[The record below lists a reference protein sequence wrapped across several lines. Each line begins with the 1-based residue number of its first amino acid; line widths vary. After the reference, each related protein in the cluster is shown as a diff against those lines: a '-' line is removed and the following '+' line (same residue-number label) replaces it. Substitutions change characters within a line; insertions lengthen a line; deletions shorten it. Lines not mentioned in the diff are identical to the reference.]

1 MCALRAGL
9 GCRGNMAGTD
19 AQKTRVGKRVYGQNF
34 HNGVKCEQNAA
45 RLLRSRGYSV
55 FVSPG
60 SRGCYDLEAKKGAEV
75 KRIQVKKIS
84 SRALLSEDVARRRV
98 AGAPFNVTA
107 RGIDEIWVYDR
118 DGRRYEIKV

>member
-1 MCALRAGL
+1 
-9 GCRGNMAGTD
+9 MAGTK
-19 AQKTRVGKRVYGQNF
+19 AQKTRAGKAVYGKNF
-34 HNGVKCEQNAA
+34 ETGVRAEERAA

-55 FVSPG
+55 SLSKG
-60 SRGCYDLEAKKGAEV
+60 SRGRYDLEAQKDGET
-75 KRIQVKKIS
+75 KRIQVKCLT

-98 AGAPFNVTA
+98 AGEPFNVSA

>member
-1 MCALRAGL
+1 
-9 GCRGNMAGTD
+9 MAGTD
-19 AQKTRVGKRVYGQNF
+19 AQKSKAGRRRYGKNYE
-34 HNGVKCEQNAA
+34 NGVRCEQNAA

-98 AGAPFNVTA
+98 AGAPFHVTA

-118 DGRRYEIKV
+118 DGRRYEIGV